1 MSPTIFPKREYR
13 SDIDGIR
20 ALAVLSVLIFHINP
34 SLLPGG
40 FLGVDVF
47 FVISG
52 YLITNIIFQENHLGT
67 FSFLHFYVRRIKRI
81 FPALFTVLI
90 FSTIIAALLLT
101 PEMYVDFMKSA
112 RYASAQLSNFF
123 FSQRVDYFSEG
134 FSGQPLL
141 HTWSLG
147 VEEQFYLFWPLLIF
161 ICFKFFKS
169 TQAVEGFSKK
179 HVNNMI
185 AGVLLLLSL
194 VSFSAC
200 YFLAELNRNLAFYM
214 FYSRAFE
221 FCIGGFLS
229 LNIVRPLTA
238 KTSNFIVGALGFF
251 LLCYS
256 FFFIKEEYLG
266 RSFLQ
271 FAVIV
276 PCIGA
281 ALIIYADKQKSFFN
295 TLLATKLPVAVGKIS
310 YSLYL
315 YHWPVIIFWKIFNNT
330 HEIGIPASL
339 GIIFISFVFST
350 LSYFLI
356 EQPSRKASFSDNK
369 VLISAVVLII
379 TFTVFYKNIENYGT
393 AQWRI
398 QKYDEASSQSLNRY
412 FPECSENSET
422 YLKLYDCTDAEG
434 EDVPIV
440 ALVGDS
446 HAPHYLY
453 PLTAWAKA
461 NGYDVKYLSIAGC
474 PMLLGE
480 IHVQN
485 ILSPE
490 YEEIC
495 VRGLP
500 LLASE
505 IVGDPRVELILIA
518 QRFDLFY
525 NGKGFLNTSRH
536 ITFRDSKGKTVADHI
551 GYYSDQLSHTMN
563 SIRAAG
569 KNVVILK
576 QVPIFGGFNACN
588 WEPRLKKIFSQK
600 RVCILDTDFIEQWQQ
615 PSIDFID
622 AFAKDHQIE
631 VFDPAPYLETPLN
644 NSTNMYS
651 NIDHLNEHGFEYL
664 SPYFIEAMDGIMT
677 RLQAKKEKKRI
688 PAVKP

>member
-1 MSPTIFPKREYR
+1 MSHSIPSKRAYR
-13 SDIDGIR
+13 ADIDGIR

-52 YLITNIIFQENHLGT
+52 YLITNIILQENHLGT
-67 FSFLHFYVRRIKRI
+67 FSFLHFYIRRIKRI

-90 FSTIIAALLLT
+90 FSTIVAVLLLT
-101 PEMYVDFMKSA
+101 PEMYVNFMKSA

-123 FSQRVDYFSEG
+123 FSKRVDYFSEG

-161 ICFKFFKS
+161 ICFKYFKS
-169 TQAVEGFSKK
+169 NQATVRFKRK
-179 HVNNMI
+179 HINSLI
-185 AGVLLLLSL
+185 GVVLVLLSL

-200 YFLAELNRNLAFYM
+200 YFLAETNRNLAFYM

-221 FCIGGFLS
+221 FCIGGFVS
-229 LNIVRPLTA
+229 LNIIRPLNS
-238 KTSNFIVGALGFF
+238 KTSNFVVGASGFF

-256 FFFIKEEYLG
+256 FLFIKEEYLG

-276 PCIGA
+276 PCIGT

-295 TLLATKLPVAVGKIS
+295 TLLATMIPVAVGKIS

-315 YHWPVIIFWKIFNNT
+315 YHWPVIIFWKLFNNT
-330 HEIGIPASL
+330 HEIGVSASL
-339 GIIFISFVFST
+339 NIIFVSFVLSI
-350 LSYFLI
+350 LSYFFI
-356 EQPSRKASFSDNK
+356 EQPSRKASFSDK
-369 VLISAVVLII
+369 KTLISAVVLII
-379 TFTVFYKNIENYGT
+379 SFTVFYKTIENYGT
-393 AQWRI
+393 AKWRI
-398 QKYDEASSQSLNRY
+398 RKYDETSSLALNRY
-412 FPECSENSET
+412 FPECIEHSET
-422 YLKLYDCTDAEG
+422 DVKLYDCTDE
-434 EDVPIV
+434 ERENVPIV

-485 ILSPE
+485 VLSPE
-490 YEEIC
+490 YEEMC
-495 VRGLP
+495 QRGLP
-500 LLASE
+500 LLANE
-505 IVGDPRVELILIA
+505 IVQDPEVELVLIA

-525 NGKGFLNTSRH
+525 NGKGFLNTIRH
-536 ITFRDSKGKTVADHI
+536 ITFRDSKGTTVADHI
-551 GYYSDQLSHTMN
+551 GYYSNQLSFTMD
-563 SIRAAG
+563 SIRKAG
-569 KNVVILK
+569 KNIVILK

-622 AFAKDHQIE
+622 AFAKDYQIE
-631 VFDPAPYLETPLN
+631 VFDPVQYFDSPLSN
-644 NSTNMYS
+644 GSNMYS
-651 NIDHLNEHGFEYL
+651 NSDHLNEYGFQYL
-664 SPYFIEAMDGIMT
+664 SPYFIEAMDDIMG
-677 RLQAKKEKKRI
+677 RFKKK
-688 PAVKP
+688 